1 MSADPRV
8 RAYADL
14 LLDRS
19 LGVQPGWQVLLVTTV
34 EARPFAEELA
44 RGVARR
50 GAYVLPRIS
59 FGAWYPLDVAWA
71 EAAPEEVAL
80 RLAPLEQD
88 VVDRVD
94 GSIFV
99 IAPADPPLDAEI
111 SPLAKKSL
119 RAQLTFYRARGRAGE
134 APEVRCD
141 FPTPWFARQ
150 AGLSLEEYEDVFY
163 DACLRDWDA
172 EAERMRP
179 VLERFDRAEEVRI
192 VGDGTD
198 LRLSLAGRS
207 GAMDAGHVNVPG
219 GEVYYCP
226 VEDSVEGEI
235 MFDFPS
241 GHGRAAAARPP
252 RRARSSRRRPRRETR
267 PCSRRSTRMRAP
279 GASASSASAATTPS
293 RATCATSSST
303 RRWPARCTSPSARAS
318 RASAAATRARCT
330 GTSSRTCAA
339 AASSTPTASSSSETG
354 DGSSSARAGV
364 ASPPRP
370 ARPSMIP
377 ASITAQPVQPSQPRC
392 SSARRRRRGR
402 RRAPRA

>member
-1 MSADPRV
+1 MSAADPRV

-19 LGVQPGWQVLLVTTV
+19 LGVRPGWQVLLVTTV
-34 EARPFAEELA
+34 EARAFAEELA

-50 GAYVLPRIS
+50 GAYVLPRIC

-71 EAAPEEVAL
+71 EAAGEEVAL

-99 IAPADPPLDAEI
+99 VAPADPPLDAEI

-119 RAQLTFYRARGRAGE
+119 RAQLTFYRARGRAGQ

-150 AGLSLEEYEDVFY
+150 AGLSLEQYEDVFY

-179 VLERFDRAEEVRI
+179 VLERFDRAEDVRI
-192 VGDGTD
+192 VGDGTA

-219 GEVYYCP
+219 GEVFFCP
-226 VEDSVEGEI
+226 VEDSAEGTIAFTE
-235 MFDFPS
+235 FPAVYV
-241 GHGRAAAARPP
+241 GREMNGIRL
-252 RRARSSRRRPRRETR
+252 RFERGRIVD
-267 PCSRRSTRMRAP
+267 
-279 GASASSASAATTPS
+279 ASADTNEAYLL
-293 RATCATSSST
+293 
-303 RRWPARCTSPSARAS
+303 
-318 RASAAATRARCT
+318 
-330 GTSSRTCAA
+330 
-339 AASSTPTASSSSETG
+339 ETLDSDEG
-354 DGSSSARAGV
+354 
-364 ASPPRP
+364 
-370 ARPSMIP
+370 
-377 ASITAQPVQPSQPRC
+377 
-392 SSARRRRRGR
+392 ARRLGELGIGCNPGITRYMRNTLFDEKIDGTVHLALGNGIPEVGGVNESRIHWDIVKDLRMPGTR
-402 RRAPRA
+402 IELDGEVVQQDGGWLT